1 MKGIRVGFIGL
12 GNLGLRLVLN
22 LIKSGT
28 NTFIY
33 DSDGNKKENFRDK
46 NVTWLTSPKE
56 IAENVDIVI
65 TCLPSQGAVASV
77 VESKNG
83 LLEGLSPYKLWVEMS
98 TTDSQELLRLAKLV
112 EKKVQWF

>member
-33 DSDGNKKENFRDK
+33 DSDGNKKWTK
-46 NVTWLTSPKE
+46 LLGTS
-56 IAENVDIVI
+56 DH
-65 TCLPSQGAVASV
+65 
-77 VESKNG
+77 
-83 LLEGLSPYKLWVEMS
+83 EMS
-98 TTDSQELLRLAKLV
+98 SGISIGSDGSIYITGTTNSENPYNV
-112 EKKVQWF
+112 VVVP